1 MGTVWENIRESG
13 EPVIDKSIPIPL
25 YYQLINLIQEKIK
38 SGALKPGDALPTEH
52 EFREIYGLSQTTIRK
67 AISELIHGNIV
78 EARRPKGV
86 FVCRP
91 KVEEYSNGFLTSF
104 TEEFRESGYQP
115 HSKILRFETVPIYG
129 QAAEE
134 LKMIAGE
141 SVHYI
146 YRLRYLNGEPISL
159 NYDWISSALVP
170 NLRYEDFT
178 EIGKEQSLYYNLREL
193 HGIKLVRAVETVT
206 AVSLNK
212 EEAALLNAA
221 VGSPVIRRERL
232 AFDELNRPVL
242 SEKTLIRYA
251 YKTTLVA
258 K

>member
-1 MGTVWENIRESG
+1 MGNVWENIRDNG

-67 AISELIHGNIV
+67 AISELVHDNVV

-86 FVCRP
+86 FVCQP

-129 QAAEE
+129 QVAEE
-134 LKMIAGE
+134 LKLASGGLA
-141 SVHYI
+141 HYV
-146 YRLRYLNGEPISL
+146 YRLRYLNGDPVSI
-159 NYDWISSALVP
+159 NYDWISCAAVP
-170 NLRYEDFT
+170 NLRREDFAET
-178 EIGKEQSLYYNLREL
+178 GKEQSLYYNLREIY
-193 HGIKLVRAVETVT
+193 GIKLVRAVETVT
-206 AVSLNK
+206 AVSLSK
-212 EEAALLNAA
+212 EEAALLNATTGA
-221 VGSPVIRRERL
+221 PVISRKRL
-232 AFDELNRPVL
+232 TFDELNRPVL
-242 SEKTLIRYA
+242 TEKTLLRYA
-251 YKTTLVA
+251 YKTTLVG